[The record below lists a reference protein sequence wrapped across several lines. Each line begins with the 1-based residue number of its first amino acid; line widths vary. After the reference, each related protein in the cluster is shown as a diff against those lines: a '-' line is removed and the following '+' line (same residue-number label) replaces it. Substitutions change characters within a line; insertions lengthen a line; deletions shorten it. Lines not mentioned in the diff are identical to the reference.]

1 MLNLVRFTDKF
12 IVKPIYLVYQGF
24 VFLLIDFV
32 NIMDLLLL
40 ETDEVLHFLL
50 MYVVEVC
57 RLLLVAGS
65 DILELQS

>member
-12 IVKPIYLVYQGF
+12 IVKPISLVYQGF